1 MGVFEGFWVVP
12 AIRTRFLSLYRIFP
26 MLSSQLVD
34 VYIEIYS
41 SILQNIPDSMLSQ
54 IVIPFVRAL
63 ILFPM
68 HFAPTRETWM
78 EDIRS

>member
-1 MGVFEGFWVVP
+1 
-12 AIRTRFLSLYRIFP
+12 

-68 HFAPTRETWM
+68 HFAPTRET
-78 EDIRS
+78 